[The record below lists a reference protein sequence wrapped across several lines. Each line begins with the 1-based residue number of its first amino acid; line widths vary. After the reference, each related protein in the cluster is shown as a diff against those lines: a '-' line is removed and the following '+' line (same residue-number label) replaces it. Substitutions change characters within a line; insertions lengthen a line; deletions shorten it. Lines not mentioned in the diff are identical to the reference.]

1 MVTKKKTTKS
11 PRRKRPAVRR
21 AKTRRRPSK
30 RAPARPAARPAA
42 PPSSSGMA
50 PGMQAINTFLAV
62 ANVRASMT
70 FLERALGFVPGVVLL
85 DPEGHPRYAEMQRDG
100 AVVMLTRRGDATAP
114 GGGAA
119 ALYTYVDD
127 VDRALSGAREA
138 GAGVADPE
146 DTAWGD
152 RTAVVTDPDGYRW
165 VLATFK
171 KLVPF
176 GAGGSGGSGG

>member
-1 MVTKKKTTKS
+1 MAAKKKTTKKTKKGVQ
-11 PRRKRPAVRR
+11 RKRPATKR
-21 AKTRRRPSK
+21 AKPARRRPARRPTLRPQA
-30 RAPARPAARPAA
+30 RAAVA

-85 DPEGHPRYAEMQRDG
+85 DADNQPRYAEMQRDG

-119 ALYTYVDD
+119 ALYPYVED
-127 VDRALSGAREA
+127 VDRALTGAREA
-138 GAGVADPE
+138 GAGVGDP
-146 DTAWGD
+146 
-152 RTAVVTDPDGYRW
+152 
-165 VLATFK
+165 
-171 KLVPF
+171 
-176 GAGGSGGSGG
+176 